1 MRGHSIPTPAENGD
15 RGDREQARKSGLD
28 ARTKQDRK
36 IPEGTNRNYSGKN
49 NAK

>member
-1 MRGHSIPTPAENGD
+1 MRGHSIPTPAESRG
-15 RGDREQARKSGLD
+15 GDREQARKSGLD